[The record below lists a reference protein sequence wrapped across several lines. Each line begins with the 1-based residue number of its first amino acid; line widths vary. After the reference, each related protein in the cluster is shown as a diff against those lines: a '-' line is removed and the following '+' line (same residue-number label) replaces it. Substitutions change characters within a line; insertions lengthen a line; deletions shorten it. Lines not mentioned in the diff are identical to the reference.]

1 MTRRLALALTVV
13 APLLLAV
20 ASEAQDKPKIRIGTH
35 ISISAHTFMQRKPE
49 ILKNLGKTY
58 EVEWVRF
65 AGSGDAMPALIA
77 GKLDAC
83 LGTPFPLSTALF
95 QAKVPVTI
103 VHQLLSFGFDGH
115 YDDAGIVR
123 ADSGINQV
131 ADLKGKIVGVN
142 AIGGTVDMGVRIIV
156 RKHGLNA
163 EKDITVVEARP
174 PQLPGMVRD
183 GKIHAASVFQPFYE
197 DAMTKGDV
205 KVLWTTSEIYG
216 GPTDY
221 VFMVFENKFLK
232 GVPEGSPGLHRGLPP
247 RGQLGARQPGRG
259 RLYADQWK
267 LPVPVVDSYLLSK
280 KDYLVRRDG
289 KLAAP
294 AIQRIVDALATNGFI
309 GERYDVARYID
320 LSDLPPVASREP
332 AARRWAEPGIDPRD
346 VAKR

>member
-20 ASEAQDKPKIRIGTH
+20 TASEAQDKPKIRIGTH

-142 AIGGTVDMGVRIIV
+142 AIGGTVDMGVRIIA

-197 DAMTKGDV
+197 DAMAKGDV

-232 GVPEGSPGLHRGLPP
+232 ASPKAVRDYVEDYLRAVSWALDN
-247 RGQLGARQPGRG
+247 RAEAV
-259 RLYADQWK
+259 RLYADHWK

-289 KLAAP
+289 KVAAP

-309 GERYDVARYID
+309 GERYDVAKYID
-320 LSDLPPVASREP
+320 LSYLPQ
-332 AARRWAEPGIDPRD
+332 
-346 VAKR
+346 